1 MVQKPTPIINVA
13 EIHPIKKTSL
23 SAILK
28 RDFKKHWQ
36 LYLIMLPVL
45 AWYLT
50 FCYAPLYGLAAA
62 FQRFNVRKGVAG
74 STWIGLK
81 NFKDFFGSYYFGRV
95 LGNTL
100 RLNIMDL
107 LFAWPSSIL
116 FALLLNEIGHS
127 GFKRSVQTLTYL
139 PHFISTVV
147 VCGLIVD
154 FSAVNGV
161 FNDLGALLGGTRVS
175 LLTKS
180 ALFTPIY
187 VLSNI
192 WAGMG
197 YGSIIYLA
205 AIGGINSEL
214 YEAAMLDGAGRL
226 RQTWHVTLPG
236 LAPTIITM
244 LIMRIGNILNVGYE
258 KILLLMND
266 ANRESAEVI
275 STFVYQKGLVEASYG
290 YSTAVGLFN
299 SVICLIFLVGAN
311 MISRKFSET
320 SLW

>member
-1 MVQKPTPIINVA
+1 MQKNMSPVINAA
-13 EIHPIKKTSL
+13 EIRPVKKLSF
-23 SAILK
+23 SAIVK

-45 AWYLT
+45 VWYLT

-62 FQRFNVRKGVAG
+62 FQRFNVRKGIAG
-74 STWIGLK
+74 SKWIGLK
-81 NFKDFFGSYYFGRV
+81 NFEDFFSSFYFTRV
-95 LGNTL
+95 LFNTL

-107 LFAWPSSIL
+107 LFAWPTSIL

-147 VCGLIVD
+147 VCGLIAD

-161 FNDLGALLGGTRVS
+161 FNDIAATLGGTRVS
-175 LLTKS
+175 LLTK
-180 ALFTPIY
+180 ANLFTPIY

-192 WAGMG
+192 WTGMG

-244 LIMRIGNILNVGYE
+244 FIMRVGSILNVGYE

-299 SVICLIFLVGAN
+299 SVVCLAFLVTAN

>member
-1 MVQKPTPIINVA
+1 MAQKAPITKTA
-13 EIHPIKKTSL
+13 EIRPIKKMSF
-23 SAILK
+23 SAIIK

-50 FCYAPLYGLAAA
+50 FCYGPLYGLAAA
-62 FQRFNVRKGVAG
+62 FQRFNVRKGIAG
-74 STWIGLK
+74 SPWIGLK
-81 NFKDFFGSYYFGRV
+81 NFVDFFESFYFTRV

-100 RLNIMDL
+100 RLNLMDL
-107 LFAWPSSIL
+107 IFAWPSSIL
-116 FALLLNEIGHS
+116 FALLLNEIGNS
-127 GFKRSVQTLTYL
+127 KFKRTVQTMTYL

-161 FNDLGALLGGTRVS
+161 FNDVIGALGGTRIS

-180 ALFTPIY
+180 NLFTPIY

-236 LAPTIITM
+236 LMPTIVTM

-266 ANRESAEVI
+266 ANREAAEVI

-299 SVICLIFLVGAN
+299 SVICLIFLVLAN
-311 MISRKFSET
+311 TISRKFSET

>member
-1 MVQKPTPIINVA
+1 MEQNPHPGINAAIGPVR
-13 EIHPIKKTSL
+13 KTRL
-23 SAILK
+23 SVLLK
-28 RDFKKHWQ
+28 RDFKRHWQ
-36 LYLIMLPVL
+36 LYCIMLPVL
-45 AWYLT
+45 IWYLT

-62 FQRFNVRKGVAG
+62 FQRYNVRKGVAG
-74 STWIGLK
+74 SPWVGLK
-81 NFKDFFGSYYFGRV
+81 NFRDFFGSYYFGRV

-100 RLNIMDL
+100 RLNLMDL

-116 FALLLNEIGHS
+116 FALLLNEIRHS
-127 GFKRSVQTLTYL
+127 GFKRSVQTLSYL
-139 PHFISTVV
+139 PHFISIVV
-147 VCGLIVD
+147 VCGLIMD

-161 FNDLGALLGGTRVS
+161 FNDVAAALGGTRIS
-175 LLTKS
+175 LLTRPR
-180 ALFTPIY
+180 LFTPIY

-192 WAGMG
+192 WSGMG

-205 AIGGINSEL
+205 AIGSINSEL

-244 LIMRIGNILNVGYE
+244 LIMRIGSILNVGYE

-266 ANRESAEVI
+266 ANREAAEVI

-311 MISRKFSET
+311 LISRRFSET

>member
-1 MVQKPTPIINVA
+1 MAKEASPAINAA
-13 EIHPIKKTSL
+13 ETWSVKKISVSTIVRKDL
-23 SAILK
+23 
-28 RDFKKHWQ
+28 KKHWQ
-36 LYLIMLPVL
+36 LYLMMSLVL

-50 FCYAPLYGLAAA
+50 ICYAPLYGLAAA
-62 FQRFNVRKGVAG
+62 FQRFNVRKGISG
-74 STWIGLK
+74 SEWIGLK
-81 NFKDFFGSYYFGRV
+81 NFDDFFSSFYFTRV
-95 LGNTL
+95 LFNTL
-100 RLNIMDL
+100 RLNISDL
-107 LFAWPSSIL
+107 IFAWPSSIL
-116 FALLLNEIGHS
+116 FALLLNEINHS

-147 VCGLIVD
+147 ICGLIVD

-161 FNDLGALLGGTRVS
+161 FNDIAAAFGGTRVS
-175 LLTKS
+175 LLTRS
-180 ALFTPIY
+180 NLFTPIY

-192 WAGMG
+192 WTGMG

-205 AIGGINSEL
+205 AIGGINPDL

-244 LIMRIGNILNVGYE
+244 LIMRIGSILNVGYE

-290 YSTAVGLFN
+290 YATAVGLFN
-299 SVICLIFLVGAN
+299 SVVCLVFLTTAN
-311 MISRKFSET
+311 ALSRKFSET

>member
-1 MVQKPTPIINVA
+1 MAQKPAPILNVA
-13 EIHPIKKTSL
+13 EIRPMKKMSL
-23 SAILK
+23 FAIIK
-28 RDFKKHWQ
+28 RDFQKHWQ

-50 FCYAPLYGLAAA
+50 FCYGPLYGLAAA
-62 FQRFNVRKGVAG
+62 FQRFNVRRGIAN
-74 STWIGLK
+74 SPWIGLK
-81 NFKDFFGSYYFGRV
+81 NFADFFNSFYFSRV
-95 LGNTL
+95 LTNTL
-100 RLNIMDL
+100 RLNLMDL

-147 VCGLIVD
+147 VCGLISD

-161 FNDLGALLGGTRVS
+161 FNDVIAALGGTRIS

-180 ALFTPIY
+180 RLFTPIY

-192 WAGMG
+192 WSGMG

-299 SVICLIFLVGAN
+299 SLICLLFLVAAN
-311 MISRKFSET
+311 TISRKFSET

>member
-1 MVQKPTPIINVA
+1 MAQKLAPILNVA
-13 EIHPIKKTSL
+13 EIRPMKKMSL
-23 SAILK
+23 FAILK
-28 RDFKKHWQ
+28 RDFQKHWQ

-45 AWYLT
+45 VWYLT
-50 FCYAPLYGLAAA
+50 FCYGPLYGLAAA
-62 FQRFNVRKGVAG
+62 FQRFNVRKGIAN
-74 STWIGLK
+74 SPWIGLK
-81 NFKDFFGSYYFGRV
+81 NFVDFFNSFYFSRV
-95 LGNTL
+95 LINTL
-100 RLNIMDL
+100 RLNLMDL

-147 VCGLIVD
+147 VCGLISD

-161 FNDLGALLGGTRVS
+161 FNDVIAALGGTRIS

-180 ALFTPIY
+180 NLFTPIY

-192 WAGMG
+192 WSGMG

-299 SVICLIFLVGAN
+299 SVICLLFLVAAN
-311 MISRKFSET
+311 TISRKFSET

>member
-1 MVQKPTPIINVA
+1 MEKNISPVINAA
-13 EIHPIKKTSL
+13 EIRPVKKMSFSAIIKK
-23 SAILK
+23 
-28 RDFKKHWQ
+28 DFKKHWQ

-74 STWIGLK
+74 SKWIGLK
-81 NFKDFFGSYYFGRV
+81 NFEDFFSSFYFTRV
-95 LGNTL
+95 LFNTL

-107 LFAWPSSIL
+107 IFAWPSSIL

-147 VCGLIVD
+147 VCGLIAD

-161 FNDLGALLGGTRVS
+161 FNDIVATFGGTRVS

-180 ALFTPIY
+180 NLFTPIY

-192 WAGMG
+192 WTGMG

-244 LIMRIGNILNVGYE
+244 LIMRIGSILNVGHE

-299 SVICLIFLVGAN
+299 SVVCLVFLVAAN

>member
-1 MVQKPTPIINVA
+1 MADTPMPGARAAQIRPV
-13 EIHPIKKTSL
+13 KKRGVVD
-23 SAILK
+23 ILR
-28 RDFKKHWQ
+28 RDFKRHWQ

-45 AWYLT
+45 AWYLL

-62 FQRFNVRKGVAG
+62 FQRFNIRRGVAG
-74 STWIGLK
+74 SAWIGLK

-100 RLNIMDL
+100 RLNLADL
-107 LFAWPSSIL
+107 LFAWPTSIL
-116 FALLLNEIGHS
+116 FALLLNEIRCS

-147 VCGLIVD
+147 VCGLISD

-161 FNDLGALLGGTRVS
+161 FNDVAAALGGARVS
-175 LLTKS
+175 LLTKPG
-180 ALFTPIY
+180 LFTPIY

-192 WAGMG
+192 WSGMG

-244 LIMRIGNILNVGYE
+244 LIMRVGSILNVGYE

-266 ANRESAEVI
+266 SNREAAEVI

-299 SVICLIFLVGAN
+299 SVVCLIFLAGAN
-311 MISRKFSET
+311 ALSRKFSET